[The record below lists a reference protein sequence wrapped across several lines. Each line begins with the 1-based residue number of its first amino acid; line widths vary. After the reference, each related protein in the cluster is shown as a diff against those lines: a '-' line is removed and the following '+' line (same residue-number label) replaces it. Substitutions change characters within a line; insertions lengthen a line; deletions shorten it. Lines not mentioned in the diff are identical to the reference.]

1 MIDPS
6 HVGDNLSSNIVEK
19 WLVGRIQSI
28 TELELPTQQH
38 STLVGKIVHEVNKVS
53 ARSPDSEHVLISSND
68 CIKES
73 LHPGF
78 CDSRPERIWWSETRA
93 LGVELM
99 AVHLEMPIRAG
110 FDTLG
115 QLLVGDIRRFGKMV
129 RKPVRLVTL
138 KRFWSTYVD
147 HAKSEGASE
156 WSAHEVDM
164 SSNLA
169 SSGIGPLIS

>member
-99 AVHLEMPIRAG
+99 AVHLECQFVPGSTPLANCSSVI
-110 FDTLG
+110 LG
-115 QLLVGDIRRFGKMV
+115 GSGKWYGSQCDWL
-129 RKPVRLVTL
+129 R
-138 KRFWSTYVD
+138 
-147 HAKSEGASE
+147 
-156 WSAHEVDM
+156 
-164 SSNLA
+164 
-169 SSGIGPLIS
+169 